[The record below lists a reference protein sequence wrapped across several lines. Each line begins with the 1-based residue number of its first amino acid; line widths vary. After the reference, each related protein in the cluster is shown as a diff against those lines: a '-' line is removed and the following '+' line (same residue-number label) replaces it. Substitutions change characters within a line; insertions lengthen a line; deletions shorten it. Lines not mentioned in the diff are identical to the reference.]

1 MSKIVIASGNKG
13 KINDFKSIF
22 KQFEVVGIQSIL
34 EDFDPVEDGETFK
47 DNALI
52 KALEGAKRTNLPVI
66 SDDSG
71 LSVEALEGDPGVR
84 SARFAG
90 DDATDQE
97 NNEKL
102 LQLMKGEENR
112 SAYFTSVIAV
122 AFPDGTAYTYE
133 GVVFGEILE
142 APVGTNGFG
151 YDPLFQTLDGKKFG
165 ELSTDEKSE
174 ISHRKRAIDKLLE
187 DENLFNRLQS

>member
-34 EDFDPVEDGETFK
+34 EDFNPVEDGETFK

-71 LSVEALEGDPGVR
+71 LSVEALEGAPGVR

-102 LQLMKGEENR
+102 LQLMSNEENR

-142 APVGTNGFG
+142 RPVGTNGFG

-165 ELSTDEKSE
+165 ELSTDEKAE

-187 DENLFNRLQS
+187 DENLFNKLQS

>member
-142 APVGTNGFG
+142 EPVGTNGFG